1 MNSRKIL
8 FLTFFFSFGALM
20 AMPLAAYSS
29 QVRPIQINGSDGGSA
44 VSYHLYK
51 NGSQVCTVT
60 NPVWPLTCNVLV
72 DNVPM
77 SFTIAAVDANGHEGP
92 LSAPYT
98 LVPPASTS
106 SGNYIPTAV
115 VKTNLTSGQAPLT
128 VGFDG
133 SGSSDIDG
141 LIKSYSWN
149 FGDGNVGSGQFI
161 DYSYQTAGNYTA
173 TLTVTDDG
181 GATATAS
188 VPIVV
193 SAATTTNQ
201 SPVASFTATVL
212 AAGSTQI
219 GFDASAS
226 KDPDGTIAGYTW
238 NFGDGSS
245 GTGKTINHQ
254 FLAAGNYTVTL
265 TVVDNL
271 GAKGLD
277 TLLLSVVDQ
286 STGTGNTAPVA
297 AISASLNQQLLH
309 VTWQYDPTQTPGL
322 AGFRLY
328 QNHNLACQI
337 ADPTARQA
345 DCLLAVDSGQV
356 RFNLTAYNTTGSES
370 ATSTEFVFNST
381 GLFAQ
386 ATGGQ
391 APLAV
396 HFSSGSS
403 TDANGTIVSSS
414 WNFGDGTVATGA
426 VLDHTFAVSGSYLV
440 TLTVTDNLGATAKTT
455 KTIAVS
461 KAPPVATSA
470 TYTDH
475 AGQLLTGTLSGSD
488 PEKSALLYSLTSNG
502 TLGTATITNSATGA
516 FSYQPKTGSLGTD
529 SFSFK
534 VNNGSLDSKVATV
547 TVQITNNPPVAK
559 PDTATTK
566 SGTPVTLDL
575 LANDTD
581 PDGDTLVLQAVGQA
595 AHGQVVLSA
604 NKASYTPAATFAG
617 SDSFTYTVADGKGGT
632 ATGTATITV
641 TQAQLQVQVSASWSY
656 DASQTASKFRLYTN
670 GVLACE
676 TVGST
681 VRQIQCLVP
690 KATSPVA
697 YTLTAVDSTGIE
709 SSISNALRY

>member
-8 FLTFFFSFGALM
+8 FLTFFLSFGALM
-20 AMPLAAYSS
+20 AIPCSAFSAQM
-29 QVRPIQINGSDGGSA
+29 RPIQINGTDDGSA

-51 NGSQVCTVT
+51 NGTQVCTVT
-60 NPVWPLTCNVLV
+60 NPVWPLSCTVLI
-72 DNVPM
+72 DDLPM
-77 SFTIAAVDANGHEGP
+77 AFTIAAVDASGHEGP
-92 LSAPYT
+92 LSEPYT
-98 LVPPASTS
+98 LVPPAATT

-115 VKTNLTSGQAPLT
+115 VKTNLAAGLAPLT

-141 LIKSYSWN
+141 LIKSYSWS
-149 FGDGNVGSGQFI
+149 FGDGGTGSGQFI
-161 DYSYQTAGNYTA
+161 DYSYLTPGSYTA
-173 TLTVTDDG
+173 TLKVTDDG

-193 SAATTTNQ
+193 TAPTTTNQ
-201 SPVASFTATVL
+201 PPLASFTATVL
-212 AAGSTQI
+212 AAGTTQL

-238 NFGDGSS
+238 NFGDGTS
-245 GTGKTINHQ
+245 GSGKTVNHQ
-254 FLAAGNYTVTL
+254 FPTAGDYTVTL
-265 TVVDNL
+265 TVADNL
-271 GAKGLD
+271 GAKGQD
-277 TLLLSVVDQ
+277 SLLLSVVDQ
-286 STGTGNTAPVA
+286 SSGSGNSSPVA
-297 AISASLNQQLLH
+297 MISASLNQQLLH
-309 VTWQYDPTQTPGL
+309 FAWQYDPTLTPGL

-328 QNHNLACQI
+328 QNHNLVCQI
-337 ADPTARQA
+337 ANPAARQA

-356 RFNLTAYNTTGSES
+356 HLALTAYNTVGSES
-370 ATSTEFVFNST
+370 STSTEYTFDST
-381 GLFAQ
+381 GIFAQ
-386 ATGGQ
+386 ATSGQ
-391 APLAV
+391 APLLI

-403 TDANGTIVSSS
+403 YDTNGTIVSSS
-414 WNFGDGTVATGA
+414 WNFGDGTVAAGA

-455 KTIAVS
+455 KTITVG
-461 KAPPVATSA
+461 KAAPVATNA
-470 TYTDH
+470 TFTDH

-488 PEKSALLYSLTSNG
+488 PEKSALLFSLTSNG

-516 FSYQPKTGSLGTD
+516 FSYQPKIGSLGTD
-529 SFSFK
+529 SFTFK

-566 SGTPVTLDL
+566 SGTAVTIDL

-581 PDGDTLVLQAVGQA
+581 PDGDPLTLKAVGQG
-595 AHGQVVLSA
+595 AHGTVAISGT
-604 NKASYTPAATFAG
+604 KASYTPAASFVG
-617 SDSFTYTVADGKGGT
+617 SDSFTYTVADGKGGS

-641 TQAQLQVQVSASWSY
+641 TQAQLQVGAKWSY
-656 DASQTASKFRLYTN
+656 DASQAVSKFRLYTN

-676 TVGST
+676 TAGAT
-681 VRQIQCLVP
+681 VRQLQCLIP
-690 KATSPVA
+690 KPTNTVTF
-697 YTLTAVDSTGIE
+697 TLTAVDSSGIE